1 MASLDEMREMIL
13 QNPLVDVIMKCGQVV
28 CGQVADL
35 DGEFMVVNE
44 PDRSASCWIR
54 QEEVAFIRLHPPLE
68 QVRYPD
74 DPRQQQQQQQ
84 QPGYGAAYMPTV
96 FDDPD
101 PQMPQQPQ
109 PPSPYQQPMQRQPGR
124 VVVAPDARAR
134 LEQVKQRHRTAEFVS
149 RRSQQDAEFATGPQ
163 MERQHVPQ
171 PPPQKRSSDQV
182 YRPAIDNREDEEPQQ

>member
-1 MASLDEMREMIL
+1 MASMDEMREMIL
-13 QNPLVDVIMKCGQVV
+13 QNPLVDVVMKCGQVV
-28 CGQVADL
+28 CGPVADI

-74 DPRQQQQQQQ
+74 DPQRQYPQQQ
-84 QPGYGAAYMPTV
+84 QPRAYGSPYMPTV
-96 FDDPD
+96 MDNPEPVY
-101 PQMPQQPQ
+101 PQAPMP
-109 PPSPYQQPMQRQPGR
+109 RQPGR

-149 RRSQQDAEFATGPQ
+149 RRHAQEPEFGGLPHPQ
-163 MERQHVPQ
+163 MERPE
-171 PPPQKRSSDQV
+171 PPPLGRSPGQV
-182 YRPAIDNREDEEPQQ
+182 YKPRIENPEDEEPQQ